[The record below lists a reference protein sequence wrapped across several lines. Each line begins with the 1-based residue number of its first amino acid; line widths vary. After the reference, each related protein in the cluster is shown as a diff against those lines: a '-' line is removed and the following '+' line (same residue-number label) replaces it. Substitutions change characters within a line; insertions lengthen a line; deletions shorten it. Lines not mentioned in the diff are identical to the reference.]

1 MTTAPITLPWPP
13 SVNSY
18 WRSITIQGSS
28 RVLISEK
35 GRAYRQRVLVE
46 ALVQRFPK
54 LGDIRIRVAITA
66 HPPDR
71 RRRDLDNILKSLLDA
86 LQHAGVYV
94 DDSQI
99 DELRIVRAPR
109 ADDGYVTVE
118 VAPA

>member
-46 ALVQRFPK
+46 AL
-54 LGDIRIRVAITA
+54 
-66 HPPDR
+66 DR
-71 RRRDLDNILKSLLDA
+71 KSTRLNSS
-86 LQHAGVYV
+86 H
-94 DDSQI
+94 
-99 DELRIVRAPR
+99 
-109 ADDGYVTVE
+109 
-118 VAPA
+118 